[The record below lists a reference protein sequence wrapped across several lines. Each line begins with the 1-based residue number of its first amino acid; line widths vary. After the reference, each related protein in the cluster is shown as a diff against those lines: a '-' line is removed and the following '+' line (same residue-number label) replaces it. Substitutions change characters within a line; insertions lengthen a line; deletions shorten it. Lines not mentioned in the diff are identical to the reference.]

1 MLLALKFTK
10 YDLDADADDQ
20 SDDND
25 QSTIFASYNGGSIH
39 EESEIEI
46 HELYRPVDDGYYVD
60 VQPLAEVANAVSIQI
75 EPLSISDWELIDP
88 NTQYLEE
95 GGLLQQV
102 SVVYPNQ
109 VLCLKFETDLVKVRV
124 LPGSF
129 LLAKANWLLRRTN
142 VTTQ

>member
-10 YDLDADADDQ
+10 YDLDADDDDQ

-102 SVVYPNQ
+102 SVVYPN
-109 VLCLKFETDLVKVRV
+109 
-124 LPGSF
+124 
-129 LLAKANWLLRRTN
+129 
-142 VTTQ
+142 